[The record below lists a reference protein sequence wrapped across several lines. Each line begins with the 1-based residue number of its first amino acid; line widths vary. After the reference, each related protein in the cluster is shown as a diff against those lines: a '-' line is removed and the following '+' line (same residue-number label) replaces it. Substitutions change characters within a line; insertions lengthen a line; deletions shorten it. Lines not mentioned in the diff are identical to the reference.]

1 VKLNGAHLLVQL
13 LTEQNI
19 STVFQ
24 PIFDLANSCILGYE
38 ALSRGPKGHPLEFP
52 NQLFLAAE
60 QQGKVSELE
69 LLCRKKAIENFALLG
84 LSGKLFLNV
93 SPRTLLDPK
102 HPKGETQH
110 LLEQHGLSAAQ
121 VVIEVTEQDEVPN
134 HQLLQQTLAYYRE
147 LGFSIAID
155 DLGAGHSGLRK
166 WSELQPDIIKIDKY
180 FIDHCH
186 QSIVKKE
193 FLKSIIDLAKATNT
207 QVIAEGIEHQEELD
221 LLTGLGVSLAQG
233 FLLERPST
241 EPSRLFS
248 SDLLAK
254 QALKQQNSPEL
265 DDQTIG
271 LLVETQQAIFA
282 STHCAAA
289 QTCFEKNKGLISLAV
304 LNEQQQPVGML
315 HRDQLAELFAA
326 PYGHALYDKKSVTR
340 VMDTQPLIVD
350 KLDTL
355 DMVSQQITDFD
366 FDIRRHILVTEHQT
380 YLGVVPLRKILKH
393 ITDQK
398 VRHAQHANPLTMLP
412 GNVAITE
419 AIELR
424 LRRQQNFFL
433 AYVDLNH
440 FKQFNDLYGY
450 ASGDA
455 VIKLLADVISD
466 SCDPANSFVGHI
478 GGDDFMVIFDGTDAW
493 HTCQL
498 IIKEFERRSQSFFTP
513 EHIAAGGY
521 WAPNR
526 EGQEQFVPL
535 LTLSIGLVNPDL
547 AFCENSHQ
555 VSALATDAKKEAK
568 RYRQSYLFLCHRRKP
583 ATPIVRMRLAS
594 GAD

>member
-1 VKLNGAHLLVQL
+1 MLVQL

-233 FLLERPST
+233 FLLERPSI